1 MKLIYTFAY
10 INILKAEED
19 APQIRVTKIA
29 HLDITV
35 NGEPQEQVKNKKSLL
50 GLLKTFLSRN

>member
-1 MKLIYTFAY
+1 MKLLYTFAY

-35 NGEPQEQVKNKKSLL
+35 NGEPQEQVKNKKKSLL
-50 GLLKTFLSRN
+50 GLRISCAQ